1 MIKVP
6 GIRSILE
13 LIKANPSQVKEIWIA
28 KGRSLYRLNE
38 VLEICR
44 EEGIPVYFKDSKDLD
59 LLLPNVN
66 HQGAIAIVSEF
77 KYASLEDLIYKI
89 KKREEKISIVAL
101 DHITDEGNFASII
114 RTSAF
119 FRVQGIIIPKKRS
132 VSVSP
137 QVLKRSAGAC
147 FYVPIVRVANISM
160 ALKRLSKEGLW
171 IIGTSPE
178 GRVSLYEFDWDRDLV
193 LVLGNEQK
201 GIGYSVS
208 KVCHEIIS
216 IPIFGF
222 VESLNVAVS
231 AGIFLSEIVRSRHY
245 QN

>member
-6 GIRSILE
+6 GIRPILE
-13 LIKANPSQVKEIWIA
+13 LIKANPSQVKEVWIA
-28 KGRSLYRLNE
+28 KGRGLSRLNE
-38 VLEICR
+38 VLEICK

-59 LLLPNVN
+59 LLLPNIN
-66 HQGAIAIVSEF
+66 HQGAIAIVSGF
-77 KYASLEDLIYKI
+77 KYTPLDELLAKI
-89 KKREEKISIVAL
+89 KKREEKTTIIVL

-119 FRVQGIIIPKKRS
+119 FGVQGIIIPKKRS

-147 FYVPIVRVANISM
+147 FYIPIVRVPNISM
-160 ALKRLSKEGLW
+160 VLKRLSEEGLW

-178 GRVSLYEFDWDRDLV
+178 GRMSLYEFDWNRDLV

-201 GIGYSVS
+201 GIGHSVS

-231 AGIFLSEIVRSRHY
+231 AGIFLSEIARSRY
-245 QN
+245 Y